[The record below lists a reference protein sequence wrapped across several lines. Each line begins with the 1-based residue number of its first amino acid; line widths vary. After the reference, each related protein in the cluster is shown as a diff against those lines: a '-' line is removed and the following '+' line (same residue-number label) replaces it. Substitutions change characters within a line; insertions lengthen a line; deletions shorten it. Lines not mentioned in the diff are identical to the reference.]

1 MARIVKCPHC
11 GASNPYSLLVTICQQ
26 CKGDLAGAEPMEAP
40 VVEAPTQA
48 ERPGT
53 LATRTAQ
60 VVDAESRSVLVDTPE
75 TPSIATGEAGVR
87 EEPTGQPTTE
97 RRAPDVPP
105 AKAEEPPVAPGL
117 PPEARADARIA
128 CGRCG
133 YTNRPGAASCARCGA
148 PLADDTTMALGLRPC
163 PRCGHRQDAQRAS
176 CEKCGMHFVGP
187 ALQATAALGRQPL
200 RRAPKSLGE
209 DATKGCAVA
218 AGCVI
223 ALVMGIVLWVMIA
236 LGTMR

>member
-1 MARIVKCPHC
+1 MPKTVQCPHC
-11 GASNPYSLLVTICQQ
+11 GAPNPYSLLVTICQQ
-26 CKGDLAGAEPMEAP
+26 CKGDLAGAEPMEVPA
-40 VVEAPTQA
+40 QA
-48 ERPGT
+48 ARPST
-53 LATRTAQ
+53 PATRTAQ
-60 VVDAESRSVLVDTPE
+60 VVDAASPSALVDTSG
-75 TPSIATGEAGVR
+75 TPSVVTGE
-87 EEPTGQPTTE
+87 PTTGQ
-97 RRAPDVPP
+97 RAADVPP
-105 AKAEEPPVAPGL
+105 ARAERPPLVSSSA
-117 PPEARADARIA
+117 PEARADTHTV

-148 PLADDTTMALGLRPC
+148 PVQAGDTTMALGLRPC
-163 PRCGHRQDAQRAS
+163 PRCGHTQDSRRVS

-223 ALVMGIVLWVMIA
+223 ALVMAVVLWVMIA